1 MKKLSYILFLFTLC
15 FAPLAFG
22 TTEKWSMAVVE
33 LLVCCSTVLFLFA
46 VKIEKKT
53 LLIVPG
59 MKPMVFLLLWMVI
72 QIIPL
77 PVPLVKFI
85 SPASFEVYRPVL
97 ELSGSQF
104 IPLTVNLKGTVNE
117 LLRIGSYTLFF
128 FLTVQFLGNGEK
140 LQLTVKVVAWLAIGI
155 AFLMILQKLTSPNE
169 IYWYR
174 PALENVSV
182 TGPWVARSQYC
193 GLMEML
199 VPIILALFFYYRPMV
214 HYEES
219 WREKFVS
226 FFTMPGTHMH
236 IILGVGFV
244 IAVVSVFLSLSR
256 GGIISLCGAIAM
268 FFILQG
274 QTGKTQRSVSIA
286 AFIVGC
292 VLMGVAWFGW
302 QPILSRFGTIFS
314 ATGEFQEGGRLEL
327 WQNTMALIGDFFV
340 TGSGFGTYLH
350 IFPGYKTIL
359 SDKIFHHAHND
370 YLELISDGGIIGF
383 ILVAW
388 FVFTIL
394 RTGWRMVQKRRDLY
408 SVLVTIGAICGLVG
422 MLIHSITDFNMHN
435 GADGLYFFFLCG
447 LVVSAGHTRL
457 HYRSKSTLLDSMGSA
472 PNRLVLAG
480 ALLLLAVTLI
490 IQTGQAVGRNQYALI
505 KKININGQTGSK
517 NLKIAEEAAA
527 KAARWDR
534 LYGLYPALQGAVKF
548 YQHNYTQSYEYFL
561 QAAGLNP
568 LKGSFL
574 QQIGLLLE
582 TRDKQLGR
590 TFIELGYQ
598 RELLKDNYVLA
609 LVEHYLAIDLRQ
621 KAIEVLRKR
630 TATNLDLLKTIAPL
644 LGRNSFSREEIGRIL
659 PPSTQAWITFGLFVK
674 GRFNNLVEAEYY
686 LRNALRFL
694 GENEKISP
702 NYFIHLY
709 NLYMRQKEDRKAVEI
724 IHKGIQHLPNH
735 IPFHLRLGD
744 YYLQKKIYYRAE
756 EEYNQVLLL
765 EPGNQHAAKRL
776 RELKKKMLE

>member
-22 TTEKWSMAVVE
+22 TTEDWSIAVVE
-33 LLVCCSTVLFLFA
+33 LLICCSTILFLFA
-46 VKIEKKT
+46 VKKEKKN
-53 LLIVPG
+53 LLFVPG
-59 MKPMVFLLLWMVI
+59 LKPMAILLLFMAV
-72 QIIPL
+72 QIVPL
-77 PVPLVKFI
+77 PVFLVKFI
-85 SPASFEVYRPVL
+85 SPSIYEVYKPVI
-97 ELSGSQF
+97 ELTGAQF
-104 IPLTVNLKGTVNE
+104 IPLTVNMKGTVNE

-128 FLTVQFLGNGEK
+128 FLTVQLLRNDEK
-140 LQLTVKVVAWLAIGI
+140 LQLTVKVVAWLAIGV

-174 PALENVSV
+174 PALENVAV

-193 GLMEML
+193 GFMEML

-219 WREKFVS
+219 WRMKFVS
-226 FFTMPGTHMH
+226 FFTMPGSHMH
-236 IILGVGFV
+236 IILGVGL
-244 IAVVSVFLSLSR
+244 ILAVVSVFLSLSR
-256 GGIISLCGAIAM
+256 GGMISLCGAIAM
-268 FFILQG
+268 FFVLQS
-274 QTGKTQRSVSIA
+274 QAGKSKRSVSIA

-292 VLMGVAWFGW
+292 VLMGVGWFGW
-302 QPILSRFGTIFS
+302 QPILSRFGNIFS
-314 ATGEFQEGGRLEL
+314 VTGELQEGRLEL
-327 WQNTMALIGDFFV
+327 WQNTISLIGDFFV

-350 IFPGYKTIL
+350 IFPSYKTIL

-370 YLELISDGGIIGF
+370 YLELLSDGGVIGF
-383 ILVAW
+383 ILVVW
-388 FVFTIL
+388 FVFTIF

-408 SVLVTIGAICGLVG
+408 SVFVTIGAICGLIG
-422 MLIHSITDFNMHN
+422 MLIHSITDFNMYN

-447 LVVSAGHTRL
+447 LVVSAGHTRS
-457 HYRSKSTLLDSMGSA
+457 HYRSRSTLLNSMGSSA
-472 PNRLVLAG
+472 NRLLFAG
-480 ALLLLAVTLI
+480 ALLLLAGTLT

-505 KKININGQTGSK
+505 KKININSQTGSK
-517 NLKIAEEAAA
+517 NLKIAEETAA

-548 YQHNYTQSYEYFL
+548 YQHNYKQSYEYFL
-561 QAAGLNP
+561 QAAELNP

-598 RELLKDNYVLA
+598 RELLKENYVLA
-609 LVEHYLAIDLRQ
+609 FAEHYLVTGQRQ

-630 TATNLDLLKTIAPL
+630 TATNLDLLKTIAPV
-644 LGRNSFSREEIGRIL
+644 LGRNSFTREEIGRIL
-659 PPSTQAWITFGLFVK
+659 PPSTRAWIVFGLFVK
-674 GRFNNLVEAEYY
+674 DRFNNLVEAEYY
-686 LRNALRFL
+686 LRNALKFL
-694 GENEKISP
+694 RENEKINP
-702 NYFIHLY
+702 NYFT
-709 NLYMRQKEDRKAVEI
+709 NLYKLYIKQKKEGKAVEI
-724 IHKGIQHLPNH
+724 IRKGIQYLPDH

-744 YYLQKKIYYRAE
+744 HYLQKKIYYRAE
-756 EEYNQVLLL
+756 EEYNQILLL
-765 EPGNQHAAKRL
+765 QPDNQHAAKRL